1 MKIVQ
6 QEDEKILLK
15 QNILLK
21 EYQSRPAM
29 TTLRK
34 ENPSR
39 SEPIQKPKLGRRWRS
54 RSPPQRRWRSR
65 SPPQRRFQIS
75 NNSNNNAVTLSTKNH
90 VASILVQRIGNTSQL
105 TSEQLFQATAEAL
118 TGIVSVSN
126 FNTALQTAAINS
138 QNLPQNEVM
147 DEIWHFDHWTR
158 AENPFLRR

>member
-21 EYQSRPAM
+21 EYQSRAAM

-39 SEPIQKPKLGRRWRS
+39 SEPIQKAKLVRRWRS

-65 SPPQRRFQIS
+65 SPPQRRFQIIIMS
-75 NNSNNNAVTLSTKNH
+75 SLNFSRPTLCVATK
-90 VASILVQRIGNTSQL
+90 L
-105 TSEQLFQATAEAL
+105 TSRFYKIDT
-118 TGIVSVSN
+118 
-126 FNTALQTAAINS
+126 
-138 QNLPQNEVM
+138 
-147 DEIWHFDHWTR
+147 
-158 AENPFLRR
+158 PF